1 MTVGIIS
8 KQTMVE
14 SIVKALETATP
25 QEVVELALTLK
36 SHPDGE
42 EIMDGVAKKLMG
54 SLVQDIFGE
63 ILPGI
68 GAVLALTEE
77 EEQAEKEAE
86 KTPLKDVIAA
96 QVTTQQLSKQ
106 IREQINQPVEVKP
119 LFVDYVQPGSVHTPA
134 VDLSEVIKQQ
144 VKQQELNESIRA
156 RFAEYTETADT
167 DPTKTNLQ
175 PHLADIIAQAISGA
189 EEYTLEEVIQS
200 VLDEVAEEIVGQL
213 SGRTPIKSF
222 SISEDAISAYEQLF
236 FGGYA
241 HKLIEKGLDSEEGT
255 EYKPEHT
262 IYIMLKISE
271 YLSSEKGFELT
282 FEFKHGSVVPVL
294 VKPKQ
299 AE

>member
-25 QEVVELALTLK
+25 VEVMELGLTLK
-36 SHPDGE
+36 NHPDGK
-42 EIMDGVAKKLMG
+42 EIMDGVAKELMG
-54 SLVQDIFGE
+54 GLVQEIFGQ
-63 ILPGI
+63 ILPEI
-68 GAVLALTEE
+68 GAVLGLV
-77 EEQAEKEAE
+77 EEQEKVEE
-86 KTPLKDVIAA
+86 TPLKDIIAS
-96 QVTTQQLSKQ
+96 QVTAQQLSKQ

-119 LFVDYVQPGSVHTPA
+119 LFVDYIQPGSVHTPA
-134 VDLSEVIKQQ
+134 VDLSEAIKQQ
-144 VKQQELNESIRA
+144 VKQQELNESVRA

-189 EEYTLEEVIQS
+189 QEYTLEDVIQS
-200 VLDEVAEEIVGQL
+200 ILDEIAAEIITQIGA
-213 SGRTPIKSF
+213 GAPIKSF
-222 SISEDAISAYEQLF
+222 SITEDAIAAYEQLF
-236 FGGYA
+236 FGGFA
-241 HKLIEKGLDSEEGT
+241 HKLIEKGLEGEDGT
-255 EYKPEHT
+255 DYKPQHT
-262 IYIMLKISE
+262 IYIMLKIAE
-271 YLSSEKGFELT
+271 HLSSKEGFELT

>member
-25 QEVVELALTLK
+25 VEVMELGLTLK
-36 SHPDGE
+36 NHPDGK
-42 EIMDGVAKKLMG
+42 EIMDGVAKELMG
-54 SLVQDIFGE
+54 GLVQEIFGQ
-63 ILPGI
+63 ILPEI
-68 GAVLALTEE
+68 GAVLGLV
-77 EEQAEKEAE
+77 EEQEKVEE
-86 KTPLKDVIAA
+86 TPLKDIIAS
-96 QVTTQQLSKQ
+96 QVTAQQLSKQ

-119 LFVDYVQPGSVHTPA
+119 LFVDYIQPGSVHTPA
-134 VDLSEVIKQQ
+134 VDLSEAIKQQ
-144 VKQQELNESIRA
+144 VKQQELNESVRA

-189 EEYTLEEVIQS
+189 QEYTLEDVIQS
-200 VLDEVAEEIVGQL
+200 ILDEVAEEIVGQL
-213 SGRTPIKSF
+213 TKGAPIKSF
-222 SISEDAISAYEQLF
+222 SITEDAIAAYEQLF
-236 FGGYA
+236 FGGFA
-241 HKLIEKGLDSEEGT
+241 HKLIEKGLEGEDGT
-255 EYKPEHT
+255 DYKPQHT
-262 IYIMLKISE
+262 IYIMLKIAE
-271 YLSSEKGFELT
+271 HLSSKEGFELT

>member
-25 QEVVELALTLK
+25 QEVAELTATLK
-36 SHPDGE
+36 NHPDGKEIVDAVNEALIGNFVE
-42 EIMDGVAKKLMG
+42 ELFAEV
-54 SLVQDIFGE
+54 F
-63 ILPGI
+63 PGI
-68 GAVLALTEE
+68 KAVLALAEE
-77 EEQAEKEAE
+77 EEAVEEE
-86 KTPLKDVIAA
+86 VEETPLKDVIAA
-96 QVTTQQLSKQ
+96 QVTAQQLSKQ

-119 LFVDYVQPGSVHTPA
+119 LFVDYIQPGSVHTPA

-175 PHLADIIAQAISGA
+175 PHLADIIAEAISGA
-189 EEYTLEEVIQS
+189 KEYTLEDVIQS
-200 VLDEVAEEIVGQL
+200 VLDEVAEEIVKQL

-222 SISEDAISAYEQLF
+222 SISEDAIAAYEQLF
-236 FGGYA
+236 FGGFV
-241 HKLIEKGLDSEEGT
+241 HKLTEKGLESEEGT

-262 IYIMLKISE
+262 IYIMLKIAE
-271 YLSSEKGFELT
+271 HLSDKEGFELT

>member
-25 QEVVELALTLK
+25 QEVMELALTLK
-36 SHPDGE
+36 DHPDGQ
-42 EIMDGVAKKLMG
+42 EIMDGVAKELM
-54 SLVQDIFGE
+54 SVLVQDIFGE

-77 EEQAEKEAE
+77 EEAVEEVE
-86 KTPLKDVIAA
+86 ETPLKDVIAA
-96 QVTTQQLSKQ
+96 QVTAQQLSKQ

-119 LFVDYVQPGSVHTPA
+119 VFVDYIQPGSVHTPA

-175 PHLADIIAQAISGA
+175 PHLADIIAEAISGA
-189 EEYTLEEVIQS
+189 KEYTLEDVIQS
-200 VLDEVAEEIVGQL
+200 VLDEVAEEIVKQL

-222 SISEDAISAYEQLF
+222 SISEDAIAAYEQLF
-236 FGGYA
+236 FGGFV
-241 HKLIEKGLDSEEGT
+241 HKLTEKGLEGEEGT

-262 IYIMLKISE
+262 IYIMLKIAE
-271 YLSSEKGFELT
+271 HLSDKEGFELT

>member
-25 QEVVELALTLK
+25 QEVAELALTLK
-36 SHPDGE
+36 DHPDGQ
-42 EIMDGVAKKLMG
+42 EIMDGVAKELMG
-54 SLVQDIFGE
+54 VLVQDIFGE

-68 GAVLALTEE
+68 GAVLALAEE
-77 EEQAEKEAE
+77 EESVEEE
-86 KTPLKDVIAA
+86 VEETPLKDVIAA
-96 QVTTQQLSKQ
+96 QVTAQQLSKQ

-119 LFVDYVQPGSVHTPA
+119 LFVDYIQPGSVHTPA

-144 VKQQELNESIRA
+144 IKQQELNESVRA

-175 PHLADIIAQAISGA
+175 PNLADIIAQAISGA
-189 EEYTLEEVIQS
+189 QEYTLEDVIQS
-200 VLDEVAEEIVGQL
+200 ILDEVAEEVIEQL
-213 SGRTPIKSF
+213 TKNTPIKSF
-222 SISEDAISAYEQLF
+222 SISDDAIAAYEQLF
-236 FGGYA
+236 FGGFA
-241 HKLIEKGLDSEEGT
+241 HKLIEKGLESEEGT

-262 IYIMLKISE
+262 IYIMLKIAE
-271 YLSSEKGFELT
+271 YLSSKEGFELAFR
-282 FEFKHGSVVPVL
+282 FERGSVVPVMI
-294 VKPKQ
+294 KPKQ